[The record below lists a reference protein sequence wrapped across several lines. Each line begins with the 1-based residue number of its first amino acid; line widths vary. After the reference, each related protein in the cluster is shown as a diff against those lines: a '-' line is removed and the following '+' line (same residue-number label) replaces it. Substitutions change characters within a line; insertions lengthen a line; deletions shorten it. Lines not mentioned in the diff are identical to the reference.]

1 MSVFKPFTTEDVIV
15 SPFEVNKTFTFS
27 GDTELTSN
35 QIDRYIGKNITQ
47 SFWVSG
53 EYPTGYVTTQD
64 QILVYHSIKELYY
77 SNYLLDENG
86 SPVATAS
93 FNLDGTV
100 TGESYTPNYDNY
112 LSTTLP
118 PSRYF
123 PTGSNEAIGVI
134 SIPSNL
140 FGEYIKPTT
149 LTLQQGDVIL
159 QDDGNGNVLY
169 DDLKVGDVIYEHGIV
184 ILTNKGTEGQTG
196 YGFVTYGNTTYGAT
210 DYNFIT
216 EFITGSNI
224 TCSFESTLTLYET
237 QYKCTIRQNEFNF
250 SQNPTLISGST
261 NSGQMVDFVTGSYF
275 SPYVT
280 TVGLYNNAKELIAIG
295 KLAQPLPIST
305 VTDTHILVNMDMY

>member
-15 SPFEVNKTFTFS
+15 SPFEVNKPFTFS

-35 QIDRYIGKNITQ
+35 QIDRYIGTNIIQ

-53 EYPTGYVTTQD
+53 EYPTGYVTTHD

-77 SNYLLDENG
+77 SNYILDENG

-100 TGESYTPNYDNY
+100 TGEAYTPNYDNY

-149 LTLQQGDVIL
+149 LTLQQGSVVL
-159 QDDGNGNVLY
+159 HDDGNGNVLY
-169 DDLKVGDVIYEHGIV
+169 GGLKVGDVIYEHGMV

-216 EFITGSNI
+216 EFITGPNI

-237 QYKCTIRQNEFNF
+237 QYKCTIRQNEFTF
-250 SQNPTLISGST
+250 SQNPSLISGST

-295 KLAQPLPIST
+295 KLAQPVPIST
-305 VTDTHILVNMDMY
+305 VTDTHILINLDMY

>member
-15 SPFEVNKTFTFS
+15 SPFEVNKPFTFS

-77 SNYLLDENG
+77 SNYILDENG

-93 FNLDGTV
+93 FNLDGTI
-100 TGESYTPNYDNY
+100 TGEAYTPNYDNY

-140 FGEYIKPTT
+140 FGEYI
-149 LTLQQGDVIL
+149 
-159 QDDGNGNVLY
+159 
-169 DDLKVGDVIYEHGIV
+169 EHGMV

-196 YGFVTYGNTTYGAT
+196 YGFVTYGNTTYGAI

-216 EFITGSNI
+216 EFVTDPNI

-280 TVGLYNNAKELIAIG
+280 TVGLYNNSKELIAIG

-305 VTDTHILVNMDMY
+305 VTDTHILINLDMY